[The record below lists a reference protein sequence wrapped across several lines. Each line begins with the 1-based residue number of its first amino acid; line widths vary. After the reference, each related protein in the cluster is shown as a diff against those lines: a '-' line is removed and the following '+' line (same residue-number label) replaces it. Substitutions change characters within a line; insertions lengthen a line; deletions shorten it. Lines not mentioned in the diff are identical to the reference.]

1 MSKTRRPPPLIQRS
15 MKEKLLALPGSIVW
29 AAGALTATLLF
40 GTLGIL
46 IALLLPYRARYWLF
60 IRWSFFL
67 LWWAR
72 LCCGMRY
79 RVEGEEHVPGQP
91 CIVMSKHQSAWETL
105 ATQYWFHPQ
114 TWVLKQELLK
124 VPLIGWALGLLHPIA
139 IDRGA
144 RNKAVEQ
151 MLEQGIERIREG
163 RWIIV
168 FPEGTRIPAG
178 RSGHYRPG
186 GAILSVETGT
196 PIVPVAHNAG
206 ECWPRNS
213 FLKYPG
219 EIRVRI
225 GKPIEPQGKD
235 AETMLAEVKDW
246 IESNTRAIS
255 TVYEEPVDGPRKQ

>member
-1 MSKTRRPPPLIQRS
+1 MSKMRRPPPLIQRS
-15 MKEKLLALPGSIVW
+15 LKEKVLALPGSIAW
-29 AAGALTATLLF
+29 AVGALLVTLLF
-40 GTLGIL
+40 GTAGIL
-46 IALLLPYRARYWLF
+46 IALILPYRARYWLF

-79 RVEGEEHVPGQP
+79 HIEGAENVPGKP
-91 CIVMSKHQSAWETL
+91 CIVMCKHQSAWETL

-114 TWVLKQELLK
+114 TWVLKRELMK
-124 VPLIGWALGLLHPIA
+124 IPMIGWALGMLHPIA
-139 IDRGA
+139 IDRSG
-144 RNKAVEQ
+144 RKKAVEQ
-151 MLEQGIERIREG
+151 MLEQGVDRIRDG
-163 RWIIV
+163 RWIII
-168 FPEGTRIPAG
+168 FPEGTRVPAG
-178 RSGHYRPG
+178 RTGQYRPG
-186 GAILSVETGT
+186 GAILAAETET

-225 GKPIEPQGKD
+225 GKPIEPRGRNAD
-235 AETMLAEVKDW
+235 AVLTEVKEW

-255 TVYEEPVDGPRKQ
+255 HVYEAP